1 MKKAKDTVLKVFN
14 KIIWCIRHI
23 TYRMVLMVLC
33 VVLAL
38 IAFSMFQT
46 NINYKINQN
55 TESYLTSILNE
66 GLDRVSLKIDEE
78 IAILQT
84 IAVSIQEKDENTVRN
99 HMLNQIELHG
109 FFGIHVVNISGDV
122 QYTYGN
128 SFSGVSKEYITGC
141 NKKGYYISDVMI
153 NQGNNKEY
161 LDLAVPVN
169 NEMYLV
175 CSYDLKEFTDII
187 ESSHFEQMGTIFISQ
202 EDGTLIARPES
213 VGENRNLFELLDSI
227 NTYNEKTI
235 LKLKN
240 SIHNKESGTI
250 TYGTGE
256 HKRYIS
262 YKVIPETSWYA
273 VAFISSSAI
282 EPLAKS
288 VSKLANVLAIE
299 IIAIFISYM
308 AIVISVKIYRK
319 QFNLF
324 S

>member
-1 MKKAKDTVLKVFN
+1 MLALIQ
-14 KIIWCIRHI
+14 KIVWCVKHI
-23 TYRMVLMVLC
+23 TYRMVLMILC
-33 VVLAL
+33 VVLCL

-46 NINYKINQN
+46 NVNYKINKN
-55 TESYLTSILNE
+55 TEAYVTSILDE

-78 IAILQT
+78 IAILKT
-84 IAVSIQEKDENTVRN
+84 IAVSIQGKDENTIRN
-99 HMLNQIELHG
+99 QLLAQIELHG
-109 FFGIHVVNISGDV
+109 FFGIHVVDDEGIV

-128 SFSGVSKEYITGC
+128 SCAETVKDYISTC
-141 NKKGYYISDVMI
+141 QKKGHYISDVMI
-153 NQGNNKEY
+153 NRGNEKEY

-169 NEMYLV
+169 KDYILV

-187 ESSHFEQMGTIFISQ
+187 ERSHFEQMGTIFISQ

-213 VGENRNLFELLDSI
+213 AGKNRNLFALLDSI

-235 LKLKN
+235 IKLKN
-240 SIHNKESGTI
+240 SIQNKESGII

-256 HKRYIS
+256 YKRYIS

-288 VSKLANVLAIE
+288 VSKHASALAIE
-299 IIAIFISYM
+299 IIAIFITYM
-308 AIVISVKIYRK
+308 VIVISVKIYRK